1 MNNIEELIVASI
13 KIVLR
18 NEVGYSEDRIK
29 TALNWN
35 WAEIKD
41 EIEKYQSSKQTG
53 HWITGRSIYYDVEMY
68 RCSECKNWCPYKVE
82 KCPSCHIKMIG
93 DK

>member
-18 NEVGYSEDRIK
+18 NEVGYSDDRIK

-41 EIEKYQSSKQTG
+41 EIEKYQQSRG
-53 HWITGRSIYYDVEMY
+53 
-68 RCSECKNWCPYKVE
+68 
-82 KCPSCHIKMIG
+82 
-93 DK
+93 